1 MKKILFTLLFVA
13 AGLTCLADEYYIVGD
28 ATPWGWVTGDGRKP
42 AQMTETSSGV
52 YVWTGLLKRAE
63 GFYICNSLNN
73 WSGVGSSVPKAG
85 GAAYNIADIGSDTY
99 TSGDNKWNPVNTDW
113 QNFTITL
120 DTNNGTLSWEAG
132 ESFVADGDGYYQ
144 ISNAQELNWFSII
157 VNNNQS
163 AKAKLTAD
171 IDYTAYPKGFIGTNS
186 KRFAGTFDGQE
197 HTITIDIN
205 NNATCTGLFGVI
217 NGATIKNLIVE
228 GKAESSAKLLGGLG
242 GVSYGN
248 CTIENIVVK
257 TAIKFTGSGDATLGG
272 IFGDMEAA
280 STVKN
285 CAFYGSVNAPNGQN
299 VRGLASWCSGGVQ
312 FVNCI
317 IAPTEVI
324 AASGSDYANGS
335 YTNNNCIKVAAD
347 DAGLASGEICYTMN
361 GDQSNINWYQTLGT
375 DDLPVPFSSHSQVF
389 ANGQLL
395 CDGTSAGGDIV
406 YSNSSTSVLPPHT
419 DVDGWCSVC
428 GKIIEDHITADAE
441 GFYPIGSAT
450 DLNWFAGIVKEANQ
464 SAKAKLTSD
473 IDYTAYSKGFIGLG
487 NAFKGV
493 FDGQGYTV
501 TIDIENDAKIR
512 GLFASIN
519 GATIKNL
526 VVDGSIMSSFN
537 NIGGLGGQTDGDN
550 IVENVIVKT
559 TINFTPGSGDA
570 SIGGF
575 FPYINSGTVNFRN
588 CAFYG
593 SVKAGTATGNAGLVS
608 WSSGSC
614 LAENCLVAPA
624 EIEANAFDDYARG
637 KYSTENCYRVDLTD
651 ARLAS
656 GELCYL
662 LNGSTC
668 FNAAWTQT
676 IGTDALPVP
685 FTTQGF
691 VNYITSAGYA
701 TLFIPTTDVTVP
713 AGVNAYT
720 GKVEGEILKLTL
732 IKGAISKENAVVLK
746 GEEGFYSFVPTT
758 GATPA
763 AQNDITAATTE
774 MEAEDKYILAEGDE
788 GVGFYKATGYIP
800 AGKAYLEISGG
811 SYVNGFTFF
820 FEDENPTGINEP
832 LSNSPLKDGDIYN
845 LAGQRINKMQKGIN
859 IVKQG
864 SAKANGKKVLF

>member
-28 ATPWGWVTGDGRKP
+28 ATPWGWVTGDARNNTK
-42 AQMTETSSGV
+42 MTETSSGV

-63 GFYICNSLNN
+63 GFFICNSLNG
-73 WSGVGSSVPKAG
+73 WSGVGSSVPKADG
-85 GAAYNIADIGSDTY
+85 AYNIADIGSDTY
-99 TSGDNKWNPVNTDW
+99 ESGDNKWNPVNTDW
-113 QNFTITL
+113 QFFTITL
-120 DTNNGTLSWEAG
+120 NTNTQKVSWEAG
-132 ESFVADGDGYYQ
+132 ESFVADGNGYYN
-144 ISNAQELNWFSII
+144 ISNAQELNGFSAI
-157 VNNNQS
+157 VNTNQS
-163 AKAKLTAD
+163 VKAKLTAD

-186 KRFAGTFDGQE
+186 KKFAGTFDGQE
-197 HTITIDIN
+197 HTITIGIN

-217 NGATIKNLIVE
+217 EGATIKNLIVE
-228 GKAESSAKLLGGLG
+228 GNAESSAKLLGGLG

-406 YSNSSTSVLPPHT
+406 YSNSNESVIPPHT
-419 DVDGWCSVC
+419 DNGAGRCSVC
-428 GKIIEDHITADAE
+428 GKLIPDFLALDDE
-441 GFYPIGSAT
+441 GFYAITNAA
-450 DLNWFAGIVKEANQ
+450 DLNWFAAWVKEENQ
-464 SAKAKLTSD
+464 SAKAKLTAD
-473 IDYTAYSKGFIGLG
+473 IDYTAYPQGFIGLD
-487 NAFKGV
+487 NAFSGT
-493 FDGQGYTV
+493 FDGQQH
-501 TIDIENDAKIR
+501 TITIAITTDAKIR
-512 GLFASIN
+512 GLFAKIN

-526 VVDGSIMSSFN
+526 VVDGSITSDYN

-559 TINFTPGSGDA
+559 AINYTPASGDA

-575 FPYINSGTVNFRN
+575 FPYINSGTTAFSN

-593 SVKAGTATGNAGLVS
+593 SVNAGASTGNAGLVS
-608 WSSGSC
+608 WNSGTIN
-614 LAENCLVAPA
+614 ATNCLIAPA
-624 EIEANAFDDYARG
+624 VLETDDNGFSDYARPG
-637 KYSTENCYRVDLTD
+637 ATTVNSYKVDAND

-713 AGVNAYT
+713 AGVKAYT

-732 IKGAISKENAVVLK
+732 IKGAISKENAVVLQ

-774 MEAEDKYILAEGDE
+774 MEADGTQYILADGNQ
-788 GVGFYKATGYIP
+788 GVGFYKATGSIP
-800 AGKAYLEISGG
+800 AGKAYIASAAN
-811 SYVNGFTFF
+811 VHVFTF
-820 FEDENPTGINEP
+820 DWDDATSINEV
-832 LSNSPLKDGDIYN
+832 LSMKSDESAIYN
-845 LAGQRINKMQKGIN
+845 IAGQRISKMQKGIN
-859 IVKQG
+859 IV
-864 SAKANGKKVLF
+864 NGKKIMK